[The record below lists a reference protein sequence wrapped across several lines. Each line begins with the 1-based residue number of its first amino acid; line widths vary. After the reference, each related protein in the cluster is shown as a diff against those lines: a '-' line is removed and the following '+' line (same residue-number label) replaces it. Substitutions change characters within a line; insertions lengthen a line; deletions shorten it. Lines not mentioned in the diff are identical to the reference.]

1 MPLSQ
6 GVGLSEAHGVAYSN
20 GNIYMAGYACAA
32 RLSPHA
38 SHRTPRS
45 PHSLSLS
52 GRMGDLSF
60 HTQHKDGY
68 YTDHEGKRTGS
79 ADTHSEVTVH
89 HATGSFASGDFAENA
104 TSQYGMDAIIYKV
117 SKEGVPLKVF
127 AADSLPADADTNPYA
142 FHPLSSDQLGAD
154 GINNGS
160 VNGRSGGQAEFFD
173 IDTFADETDMVVV
186 GGTFR
191 GKLTFPGVSGDVV
204 LVNTKAA
211 DRDKRYTAPHFN
223 NGALNGFVA
232 KVDMNSGKALWATD
246 DGLTVEASSR
256 AYIRDVATTKAGH
269 VIHSFDE
276 RNSERV
282 YLGQLTKYNGTT
294 GTKV

>member
-1 MPLSQ
+1 MPLT
-6 GVGLSEAHGVAYSN
+6 VHV
-20 GNIYMAGYACAA
+20 
-32 RLSPHA
+32 
-38 SHRTPRS
+38 
-45 PHSLSLS
+45 
-52 GRMGDLSF
+52 RMGELSF
-60 HTQHKDGY
+60 HTQHKDGD
-68 YTDHEGKRTGS
+68 YTDHEGTRTGS

-117 SKEGVPLKVF
+117 TKEGVPQMVF

-191 GKLTFPGVSGDVV
+191 GKLTFPGVNGDIV

-211 DRDKRYTAPHFN
+211 DRDQRYTAPHFN

-232 KVDMNSGKALWATD
+232 KVDMNSGKALWARTD
-246 DGLTVEASSR
+246 ATCRHLPEEAR
-256 AYIRDVATTKAGH
+256 
-269 VIHSFDE
+269 
-276 RNSERV
+276 
-282 YLGQLTKYNGTT
+282 
-294 GTKV
+294 